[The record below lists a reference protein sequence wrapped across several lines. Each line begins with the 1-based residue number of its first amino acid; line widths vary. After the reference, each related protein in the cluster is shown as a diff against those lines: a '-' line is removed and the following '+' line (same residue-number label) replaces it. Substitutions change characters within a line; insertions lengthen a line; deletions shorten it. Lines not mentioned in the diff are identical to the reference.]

1 MLDDLVDEGDE
12 DVIDSEDIALD
23 LELQEALEG
32 SSGSGGS
39 GSGSGGN
46 GKDRGENAGMDDF
59 WSSSPAGK
67 MDPKYKVGLL

>member
-32 SSGSGGS
+32 SSGSGS
-39 GSGSGGN
+39 GSGSG

-67 MDPKYKVGLL
+67 MDPKYKVGLLFIT